1 MFRFVFVNI
10 NSELTEISN
19 KFTSTDFVFK
29 KKQIKTIT
37 KSKIADDKKVE
48 QKQQLT
54 IFICVHALKDELKPS
69 LVVLHV
75 MRELIE
81 RKRTRSIFVTFQ
93 DKFLIYQR
101 DKK

>member
-1 MFRFVFVNI
+1 
-10 NSELTEISN
+10 
-19 KFTSTDFVFK
+19 
-29 KKQIKTIT
+29 
-37 KSKIADDKKVE
+37 
-48 QKQQLT
+48 
-54 IFICVHALKDELKPS
+54 LKDELKPS